1 MKKIRIQAVVEDTG
15 GKNTGKYNHND
26 KDNNN
31 IIRNKMKSRTHGSI
45 LVKTEKDGRKLWGP
59 NKAKYDLK
67 DVVLTKELR
76 WILHAEEDKR
86 FVKGWF
92 CFQYIEPT

>member
-1 MKKIRIQAVVEDTG
+1 
-15 GKNTGKYNHND
+15 
-26 KDNNN
+26 
-31 IIRNKMKSRTHGSI
+31 MKSRTHGSI

-92 CFQYIEPT
+92 CFQYIEPTKSNLKVTANTITEIQKVQRKLHRKLQKEFNRK